1 MPCSA
6 AACRN
11 TSNRERR
18 QSRRR
23 STCQGGN
30 TTMTEPYRMPPSM
43 RCGVSVYAVSDE
55 TGLEVAFEFT
65 GAPEFDPARFDELI
79 KVACSSLNLVA
90 DVTDARPMTAD
101 EVAAYIE

>member
-43 RCGVSVYAVSDE
+43 RCAVSFYPFSDE
-55 TGLEVAFEFT
+55 TGLEFAFDFT
-65 GAPEFDPARFDELI
+65 GAPEFAPALFDELI
-79 KVACSSLNLVA
+79 KVACSSLNLGA
-90 DVTDARPMTAD
+90 DVTAAPPMTAD